1 MDILIEDLQK
11 TIEALETLSNG
22 PQATGEQIDELLDQ
36 LFQHKIDLV
45 SANLNTAS
53 QPYQHAAQAM
63 KQAVAK
69 AERAAKEP
77 ARLDEAASAVAGAIA
92 KLAKLLDSV
101 IPTS

>member
-1 MDILIEDLQK
+1 VRVNNVDILIQDLQK
-11 TIEALETLSNG
+11 TIAALEALGDS
-22 PQATGEQIDELLDQ
+22 EQIDELLDQ

-45 SANLNTAS
+45 NATLNTAS

-63 KQAVAK
+63 KQAAAK

-77 ARLDEAASAVAGAIA
+77 ARVDEATAAVAGAVA